1 LVVYPVVRGTGPSAT
16 VIVAGIVF
24 GEVYSTIQWG
34 GVLVLTMGI
43 FGLAAYNF
51 RTVTID
57 RATMMAALLF
67 ALLTGL
73 WVAAYTNYDAYG
85 IRQAADPMVFLVWF
99 FVIDGLTMPL
109 AYTVWMKRNATRL
122 PPLVP
127 LAIRGLA
134 GGVMGLFSFG
144 SIMLATWLDKVGEAA
159 VLRETSTIFAAI
171 IGYVFLKEVVGPVRF
186 ALMALIALGAVIVE
200 FGRV

>member
-1 LVVYPVVRGTGPSAT
+1 MVYPVVRGTGPLAT

-57 RATMMAALLF
+57 RATMTAALLF

-85 IRQAADPMVFLVWF
+85 IRQAADPMVFLVWL

>member
-1 LVVYPVVRGTGPSAT
+1 MVYPVVRGTGPSAT

-67 ALLTGL
+67 TLLTGL

-85 IRQAADPMVFLVWF
+85 IRQAADPMVFLVWL